1 MEKMQG
7 RKWSMAYK
15 KALKLFLWSQKLAL
29 YAMRKGQNKKS
40 SIESLEKAKPSIN
53 LFEVD
58 KSYTIKYI
66 RQTPC
71 LTTMWV
77 NNMYT
82 LSKFRPQMSSKQTR
96 KLTIQ
101 NF

>member
-7 RKWSMAYK
+7 RKWSMAYEGFK
-15 KALKLFLWSQKLAL
+15 TFLVVSKAGIVH
-29 YAMRKGQNKKS
+29 YEKGPKQKS

-77 NNMYT
+77 NNLYT

-96 KLTIQ
+96 KLAIQ